1 MIGLVLVTH
10 AGLATALKM
19 SAEMIVGAIDSCSV
33 VEVAPNERADDIMAR
48 VVAAVEAVQADGAII
63 MTDLFGGTPSNM
75 AMSFLKEGCIEVIT
89 GVNLPMLIEFCSRRE
104 RKTVA
109 ELASDL
115 HRTGREGI
123 IVAGEFLK

>member
-10 AGLATALKM
+10 AGLATALKL
-19 SAEMIVGAIDSCSV
+19 SAEMIVGSIESCTT
-33 VEVAPNERADDIMAR
+33 VEVAHEERADVIMAR
-48 VVAAVEAVQADGAII
+48 VVAAVEAVQSDGAII

-89 GVNLPMLIEFCSRRE
+89 GVNLPMLIEFSSRRE
-104 RKTVA
+104 QMPVA
-109 ELASDL
+109 ELAASL
-115 HRTGREGI
+115 HRTGRDGI

>member
-19 SAEMIVGAIDSCSV
+19 SAEMIAGPIERCAT
-33 VEVAPNERADDIMAR
+33 VEVAPDERADDIMAR
-48 VVAAVEAVQADGAII
+48 VVAAVEAVKSGGAII

-104 RKTVA
+104 RMPVA
-109 ELASDL
+109 ELAADL

-123 IVAGEFLK
+123 IVAGELLK